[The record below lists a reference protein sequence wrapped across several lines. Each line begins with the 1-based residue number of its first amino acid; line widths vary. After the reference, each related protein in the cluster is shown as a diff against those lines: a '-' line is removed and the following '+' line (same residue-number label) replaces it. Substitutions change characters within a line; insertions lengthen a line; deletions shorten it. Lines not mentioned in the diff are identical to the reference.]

1 MNNNSNGDK
10 MKWIFTNLPAANSDQ
25 SKSTVDT
32 KVEEA
37 IVNDKKMNIFF
48 FFFFFFSPPV
58 RKAVCVFVR
67 VSAGLSDPFWM
78 LVTVD

>member
-1 MNNNSNGDK
+1 MNKSLSAAHNNTRLQTMNNNSSDDE

-37 IVNDKKMNIFF
+37 IVNDKK
-48 FFFFFFSPPV
+48 
-58 RKAVCVFVR
+58 RKKKKR
-67 VSAGLSDPFWM
+67 KEQKKG
-78 LVTVD
+78 